1 MLVKLVFVMQRLK
14 KYLKNFFVM
23 INKDG
28 GGEFLN
34 FMGGHSYYEGGY
46 RAHWGSPSPPPTKEN
61 PDVPYNSPDKI
72 CYISPHHQYSN
83 IFVKY
88 K

>member
-1 MLVKLVFVMQRLK
+1 
-14 KYLKNFFVM
+14 M

-28 GGEFLN
+28 
-34 FMGGHSYYEGGY
+34 EGGNFWILWEDTAAM
-46 RAHWGSPSPPPTKEN
+46 RGDIELIEGLPSPSHKGN
-61 PDVPYNSPDKI
+61 PDVPYISPDKV

-83 IFVKY
+83 IFVNY